1 MSLPLKTERLILR
14 GFEAGDAA
22 AFATYRSD
30 PEVARYQSWDTPYPL
45 EQAHAF
51 IREMQEVQSGTPG
64 EWFQLAITL
73 KNTGQLIGDCAYCLR
88 ADDPQQ
94 AEIGFTLDRRFQ
106 GQGYGQEAITRLLN
120 FLFSDYQLHRI
131 QAICDAENG
140 ASSRLLERVGMRREG
155 HFIEHVWF
163 KGRWSSEYSYAI
175 LRREW
180 LLQK

>member
-1 MSLPLKTERLILR
+1 MSLSLKTERLILR
-14 GFEAGDAA
+14 GFEMGDAA
-22 AFATYRSD
+22 AFSTYRSD
-30 PEVARYQSWDTPYPL
+30 PQVAHYQSWDVPYTL

-51 IREMQEVQSGTPG
+51 IREMQEGQPGTPG
-64 EWFQLAITL
+64 DWFQIAITL
-73 KNTGQLIGDCAYCLR
+73 KSDGQLIGDCAFCLL

-120 FLFSDYQLHRI
+120 FLFTDYQLHRI

-140 ASSRLLERVGMRREG
+140 ASARLLERVGMRREG

-180 LLQK
+180 LAQ